1 VSRPVDPAAA
11 AGTVWRWLVVLLP
24 GILIWVVPWPA
35 LSPPQRHLLAV
46 FVATIVALVAHPV
59 PMGVSALS
67 AMTFLA
73 LAGVVPPARVLAGFA
88 NLTVWLVF
96 SAFLFARAVTVTRL
110 GERIA
115 FLFIN
120 RFGKSPLSLGYSL
133 VAADVAL
140 APFVPS
146 DTARGGSIMY
156 PITRSVAEAAGSS
169 PGPTARHLGAFL
181 ILASFHATYTASG
194 MFLTGMAANPV
205 IAGFAK
211 QIGGVELTWLRW
223 IEGSILP
230 ALLTLTL
237 VPLLLHRLVRPTISD
252 TEPARAHAR
261 EALAEL
267 GPMRPAERGLGVVM
281 LAVMAGWI
289 SSPYHGIPNAFIALA
304 GVSALLLGRVLSWDD
319 LLGERRA
326 WDALIWFAPLLMM
339 ASELQDTGV
348 IGVLSSSLFAGL
360 QGWPWVAAL
369 PALLVAYLYLHYGF
383 ASMTAHVTALYPGFL
398 AAALAVG
405 APALISALGLAYFSN
420 LNASLTHYGTGSAP
434 IFFGAGYVPQGTWW
448 RIGFLV
454 SLLNIVI
461 WLGAGMLWWKVLG
474 WW

>member
-1 VSRPVDPAAA
+1 VSRPIDPAAR
-11 AGTVWRWLVVLLP
+11 AGTWWRWLAVLLP
-24 GILIWVVPWPA
+24 GVLIWLIPWPG
-35 LSPPQRHLLAV
+35 LSGTQRELLGV
-46 FVATIVALVAHPV
+46 FVATIIALVAHPV
-59 PMGVSALS
+59 PMGVSALT
-67 AMTFLA
+67 AMTLLA
-73 LAGVVPPARVLAGFA
+73 VTGVVPPTRVLRGFS

-110 GERIA
+110 GQRIA

-120 RFGKSPLSLGYSL
+120 RFGKSTLSLGYSL

-156 PITRSVAEAAGSS
+156 PITRSLAEAAGSS
-169 PGPTARHLGAFL
+169 PGPTASRLGAFL
-181 ILASFHATYTASG
+181 MLASFHATYTASG

-230 ALLTLTL
+230 GLLTLTL
-237 VPLLLHRLVRPTISD
+237 VPLLLHRLVRPSLTD
-252 TEPARAHAR
+252 TEPARIHAR
-261 EALAEL
+261 EALSGL
-267 GPMRPAERGLGVVM
+267 GPMTSAEWCLVVVM
-281 LAVMAGWI
+281 LLVMAGWI
-289 SSPYHGIPNAFIALA
+289 TSPYHGIPNAFIALA
-304 GVSALLLGRVLSWDD
+304 GVSTLLLCRVLSWED

-339 ASELQDTGV
+339 ASELQETGI
-348 IGVLSSSLFAGL
+348 IGVLSRSLFAGL

-369 PALLVAYLYLHYGF
+369 PALLIAYLYLHYGF
-383 ASMTAHVTALYPGFL
+383 ASMTAHVTALYPGFI
-398 AAALAVG
+398 AAALAAG
-405 APALISALGLAYFSN
+405 APPLVAALGLAYFSN

-448 RIGFLV
+448 RIGLII

-461 WLGAGMLWWKVLG
+461 WLGVGMAWWKLLG

>member
-1 VSRPVDPAAA
+1 MSRPIDPAAR
-11 AGTVWRWLVVLLP
+11 GGSWWRWLAVLLP
-24 GILIWVVPWPA
+24 GALIWFVPWPG
-35 LSPPQRHLLAV
+35 LSGMQRELLGV
-46 FVATIVALVAHPV
+46 FVATIIALVAHPV
-59 PMGVSALS
+59 PMGVSALA
-67 AMTFLA
+67 AMTLLA
-73 LAGVVPPARVLAGFA
+73 VTGVVPPARVLSGFS

-110 GERIA
+110 GQRIA

-120 RFGKSPLSLGYSL
+120 RFGKSTLTLGYSL

-169 PGPTARHLGAFL
+169 PGPTASRLGAFL

-237 VPLLLHRLVRPTISD
+237 VPWLLHRLVRPALTD
-252 TEPARAHAR
+252 TAPARAHAR
-261 EALAEL
+261 DALAGL
-267 GPMRPAERGLGVVM
+267 GPMRSAEWCLVVVM
-281 LAVMAGWI
+281 LLVMAGWI
-289 SSPYHGIPNAFIALA
+289 TSPYHGIPNAFVALA
-304 GVSALLLGRVLSWDD
+304 GVSALLLCGVLSWED

-339 ASELQDTGV
+339 ASELQETGI
-348 IGVLSSSLFAGL
+348 IGVLSRSLFAGL

-369 PALLVAYLYLHYGF
+369 PALLIAYLYLHYGF
-383 ASMTAHVTALYPGFL
+383 ASMTAHVTALYPGFMAAGL
-398 AAALAVG
+398 AAG
-405 APALISALGLAYFSN
+405 APPLVAALGLAYFSN

-434 IFFGAGYVPQGTWW
+434 IFFGAGYVSQGTWW
-448 RIGFLV
+448 RIGFIV

-461 WLGAGMLWWKVLG
+461 WLGVGMAWWKLLG

>member
-1 VSRPVDPAAA
+1 MSRPIDPAARR
-11 AGTVWRWLVVLLP
+11 GTSWRWLAVLLP
-24 GILIWVVPWPA
+24 GVLVWAVPWPG
-35 LSPPQRHLLAV
+35 LSLPQRELLAV
-46 FVATIVALVAHPV
+46 FVATIIALVAHPV
-59 PMGVSALS
+59 PMGVSALT
-67 AMTFLA
+67 AMTLLA
-73 LAGVVPPARVLAGFA
+73 VTGIVPPARVLSGFS

-96 SAFLFARAVTVTRL
+96 SAFLFARAVTVTQL
-110 GERIA
+110 GQRIA

-120 RFGKSPLSLGYSL
+120 RFGKSTLSLGYSL

-156 PITRSVAEAAGSS
+156 PITRSVAEAAGSA
-169 PGPTARHLGAFL
+169 PGPTAGKLGAFL
-181 ILASFHATYTASG
+181 MLASFHATYTASG

-205 IAGFAK
+205 IAGFAR
-211 QIGGVELTWLRW
+211 QLGGVELTWLRW

-230 ALLTLTL
+230 GLLTLTL
-237 VPLLLHRLVRPTISD
+237 VPLLLHRLARPALAD

-261 EALAEL
+261 AALAGL
-267 GPMRPAERGLGVVM
+267 GPMKPAEWCLVVVM
-281 LAVMAGWI
+281 LLVMAGWI
-289 SSPYHGIPNAFIALA
+289 TSPYHGIPNAFIALA
-304 GVSALLLGRVLSWDD
+304 GVSVLLLCGVLTWED

-339 ASELQDTGV
+339 ASELQETGI
-348 IGVLSSSLFAGL
+348 IGVLSRSLFAGL
-360 QGWPWVAAL
+360 HGWPWVAAL
-369 PALLVAYLYLHYGF
+369 PALLIAYLYLHYGF
-383 ASMTAHVTALYPGFL
+383 ASMTAHVSALYPGFIT
-398 AAALAVG
+398 AALAAG
-405 APALISALGLAYFSN
+405 APPLVAALGLAYFSN

-454 SLLNIVI
+454 SVLNLVI
-461 WLGAGMLWWKVLG
+461 WLGIGMLWWKLLG